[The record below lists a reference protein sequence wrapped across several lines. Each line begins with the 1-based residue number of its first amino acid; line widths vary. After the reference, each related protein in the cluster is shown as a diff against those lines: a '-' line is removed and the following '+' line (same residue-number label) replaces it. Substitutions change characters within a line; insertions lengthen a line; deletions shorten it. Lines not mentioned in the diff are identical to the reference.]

1 MAVLPNDPFRLNTE
15 VSVEDEPGL
24 TWYIDKTTNRIYGEV
39 DGFAAAKQA
48 AEIILQVDRY
58 YWQIYSPS
66 SGTDYRNLVGQDV
79 GYVAMEVQRR
89 VIDAL
94 SMDSRFVGLSNYIFA
109 RDKDKLSI
117 SFTVQTVF
125 GSFDEEV
132 EVSI

>member
-1 MAVLPNDPFRLNTE
+1 MAVLPYDPFQLEAVT
-15 VSVEDEPGL
+15 VTDEPGL
-24 TWYIDKTTNRIYGEV
+24 TWYIDKNTNRIYGEV

-48 AEIILQVDRY
+48 VEIILQIQRY
-58 YWQIYSPS
+58 AWQIYTPY
-66 SGTDYRNLVGQDV
+66 SGMDWRNLVGQDA

-94 SMDSRFVGLSNYIFA
+94 SMDGRFVGLNNYKFKHE
-109 RDKDKLSI
+109 RDKLSI

-132 EVSI
+132 EVPI

>member
-1 MAVLPNDPFRLNTE
+1 MAVLPYDPFRLDTE

-48 AEIILQVDRY
+48 VEIILQVQRY
-58 YWQIYSPS
+58 AWQIYTPS
-66 SGTDYRNLVGQDV
+66 SGMDWRNLVGQDA

-94 SMDSRFVGLSNYIFA
+94 SMDGRFVGLNNYQFVHE
-109 RDKDKLSI
+109 RDKLTI

-125 GSFDEEV
+125 GNFDEEV
-132 EVSI
+132 EVPI